1 MTSLSDAFPDEER
14 KRFAESSLVA
24 GAVLKVFAYD
34 TKPPKEKRVVVI
46 AIARS
51 ADRVACVYINS
62 KLNERVFP
70 TEYLKT
76 LNPKLDKA
84 NRDYLSHDS
93 FVDCS
98 QLTST
103 LIQSL

>member
-34 TKPPKEKRVVVI
+34 TKPPKEKQVIII
-46 AIARS
+46 AIAES

-76 LNPKLDKA
+76 LKPKLEKTS
-84 NRDYLSHDS
+84 RDYLSHDS